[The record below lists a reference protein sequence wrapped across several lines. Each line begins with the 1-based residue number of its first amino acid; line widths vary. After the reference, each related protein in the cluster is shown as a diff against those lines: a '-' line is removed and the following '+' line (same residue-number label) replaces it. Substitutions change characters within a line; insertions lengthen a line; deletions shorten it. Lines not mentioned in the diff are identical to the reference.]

1 MTVDLWWLVVVFII
15 GMLFAGLVAL
25 YVLFS
30 PLRQALL
37 LAGAI
42 KAVRESVE
50 DLGDAIKSVAG
61 AVRAGKNAV
70 SNVVKIV
77 RKIIGLGKEINK
89 VSKGKKRARRR

>member
-61 AVRAGKNAV
+61 AVRGVMNAV
-70 SNVVKIV
+70 GTVVKIV
-77 RKIIGLGKEINK
+77 RRIIGLGRDISNVGK
-89 VSKGKKRARRR
+89 SKKRVRRR